1 MRSLI
6 GVFAVLLLAQ
16 VITAERKPQGELHL
30 FVPCGMIVP
39 FNRLKAEFERQ
50 TGIKVRITYDNGV
63 MLVRRIR
70 EKGERPDILVAPGE
84 LEIRQ
89 MVQEGFVDPKS
100 VVTFGTFKLI
110 LVVPAR
116 NRAGVHSLD
125 DLLKPSVRHI
135 VIADPKLNSVG
146 YYAQQAL
153 MRLGLWERLKDKIV
167 THWHAQEA
175 VNYVC
180 MGRVD
185 AGIYYATCPFDS
197 APEKVMSPTYKIVA
211 DLPDNSYPPVKVQA
225 GMLKEAKNKAEAQ
238 RFLRFLLEPK
248 TQKLLAQ
255 LGIPNFVGK
264 RNAVRPTAVQS
275 PRR

>member
-1 MRSLI
+1 MRR
-6 GVFAVLLLAQ
+6 LLAIIVALAAGHIAVGQ
-16 VITAERKPQGELHL
+16 RQGELHL

-39 FNRLKAEFERQ
+39 FNRLKTEFERQ

-70 EKGERPDILVAPGE
+70 EKGARPDILVAPGE

-89 MVQEGFVDPKS
+89 MVREGFVDPKS

-116 NRAGVHSLD
+116 NRAGIRSLN
-125 DLLKPSVRHI
+125 DLLKPSVRRI

-153 MRLGLWERLKDKIV
+153 QRLGLWDKVKGKIV

-211 DLPDNSYPPVKVQA
+211 DLPEGSYPPVKVQA
-225 GMLKEAKNKAEAQ
+225 GMLKAAKNKAAAQ
-238 RFLRFLLEPK
+238 RFLHFLVEPR
-248 TQKLLAQ
+248 TQNLLAQ
-255 LGIPNFVGK
+255 LGIPNFTGK
-264 RNAVRPTAVQS
+264 GNAVRPAGVQNA
-275 PRR
+275 RR

>member
-1 MRSLI
+1 MRRWALI
-6 GVFAVLLLAQ
+6 AFVLAMAALSATQ
-16 VITAERKPQGELHL
+16 SAREVHL

-50 TGIKVRITYDNGV
+50 TQMKLRITYDNGV
-63 MLVRRIR
+63 ALVRRIR

-89 MVQEGFVDPKS
+89 LVQEGFIDPKS
-100 VVTFGTFKLI
+100 VVTFGTFELI

-116 NRAGVHSLD
+116 NRAGIHSLD
-125 DLLKPSVRHI
+125 DLLKPSVRRI

-153 MRLGLWERLKDKIV
+153 MNLGLWGKLKGKII

-185 AGIYYATCPFDS
+185 AGIYYATCPFES
-197 APEKVMSPTYKIVA
+197 APEKVFSPTYKIVA
-211 DLPDNSYPPVKVQA
+211 KLPKDSYPPIKVQA
-225 GMLKEAKNKAEAQ
+225 GMLKASKNKTAAA
-238 RFLRFLLEPK
+238 RFLRFLLEPT

-255 LGIPNFVGK
+255 LGIPNFPSQPAK
-264 RNAVRPTAVQS
+264 AAEAQKTKATR
-275 PRR
+275 

>member
-1 MRSLI
+1 MRR
-6 GVFAVLLLAQ
+6 LLAIIVALAAGHIAVGQ
-16 VITAERKPQGELHL
+16 RQGELHL

-39 FNRLKAEFERQ
+39 FNRLKTEFERQ

-70 EKGERPDILVAPGE
+70 EKGARPDILVAPGE

-89 MVQEGFVDPKS
+89 MVREGFVDPKT

-116 NRAGVHSLD
+116 NRAGIRSLN
-125 DLLKPSVRHI
+125 DLLKPSVRRI

-153 MRLGLWERLKDKIV
+153 QRLGLWDKVKGKIV

-211 DLPDNSYPPVKVQA
+211 DLPEGSYPPVKVQA
-225 GMLKEAKNKAEAQ
+225 GMLKAAKNKAAAQ
-238 RFLRFLLEPK
+238 RFLHFLVEPR
-248 TQKLLAQ
+248 TQNLLAQ
-255 LGIPNFVGK
+255 LGIPNFTGK
-264 RNAVRPTAVQS
+264 GNAVRPAGVQNA
-275 PRR
+275 RR

>member
-1 MRSLI
+1 MRRWALI
-6 GVFAVLLLAQ
+6 AFVLAMAALSATQ
-16 VITAERKPQGELHL
+16 SAREVHL

-50 TGIKVRITYDNGV
+50 TQMKLRITYDNGV
-63 MLVRRIR
+63 ALVRRIR

-89 MVQEGFVDPKS
+89 LVQEGFIDPKS
-100 VVTFGTFKLI
+100 VVTFGTFELI

-116 NRAGVHSLD
+116 NRAGIHSLD
-125 DLLKPSVRHI
+125 DLLKPSVRRI

-153 MRLGLWERLKDKIV
+153 MNLGLWGKLKGKII

-185 AGIYYATCPFDS
+185 AGIYYATCPFES
-197 APEKVMSPTYKIVA
+197 APEKVFSPTYKIVA
-211 DLPDNSYPPVKVQA
+211 KLPKDSYPPIKVQA
-225 GMLKEAKNKAEAQ
+225 GMLKASKNKTTAA
-238 RFLRFLLEPK
+238 RFLRFLLEPT

-255 LGIPNFVGK
+255 LGIPNFPSQPAK
-264 RNAVRPTAVQS
+264 AAEAQKTKATR
-275 PRR
+275 

>member
-1 MRSLI
+1 MRWLAISVAI
-6 GVFAVLLLAQ
+6 VAVLSSSVSAQ
-16 VITAERKPQGELHL
+16 PRGELHL

-39 FNRLKAEFERQ
+39 FQRLKTEFERQ
-50 TGIKVRITYDNGV
+50 TGIKLRITYDNGV

-84 LEIRQ
+84 LEIQQLLRD
-89 MVQEGFVDPKS
+89 GFIDPKS

-116 NRAGVHSLD
+116 NRAGIQSLN
-125 DLLKPSVRHI
+125 DLLKPSVRRI

-153 MRLGLWERLKDKIV
+153 MNLGLWEKLKGKIV

-197 APEKVMSPTYKIVA
+197 APEKVMSPNYKIVA
-211 DLPDNSYPPVKVQA
+211 EFPEGSYPPVKVQA
-225 GMLKEAKNKAEAQ
+225 GMLKTSKNKAAAQ
-238 RFLRFLLEPK
+238 RFLKFLVEPK
-248 TQKLLAQ
+248 TQKLLAE
-255 LGIPNFVGK
+255 LGIPNFKAKAGSIRTNLKGK
-264 RNAVRPTAVQS
+264 
-275 PRR
+275 

>member
-1 MRSLI
+1 MRWL
-6 GVFAVLLLAQ
+6 GALAVTLM
-16 VITAERKPQGELHL
+16 TAMGASGQTKGELHL

-125 DLLKPSVRHI
+125 DLLKPSVRRI

-153 MRLGLWERLKDKIV
+153 MRLGLWGKLKGKIV

-211 DLPDNSYPPVKVQA
+211 EVPEGSYPPVKVQA
-225 GMLKEAKNKAEAQ
+225 GMLKEAKNKAAAQ

-264 RNAVRPTAVQS
+264 RNAVHPTAVQS

>member
-1 MRSLI
+1 
-6 GVFAVLLLAQ
+6 
-16 VITAERKPQGELHL
+16 
-30 FVPCGMIVP
+30 MIVP

-89 MVQEGFVDPKS
+89 MVQEGFVDAKS

-116 NRAGVHSLD
+116 NRAGVHSLN
-125 DLLKPSVRHI
+125 DLLKPSVRRI

-153 MRLGLWERLKDKIV
+153 MRLGLWEKLKGKIV

-197 APEKVMSPTYKIVA
+197 APEKVLSPTYKIVA
-211 DLPDNSYPPVKVQA
+211 KLPKGSYPTVKVQA
-225 GMLKEAKNKAEAQ
+225 GMLKASKNKAAAQ
-238 RFLRFLLEPK
+238 KFLKFLVEP
-248 TQKLLAQ
+248 QIQRLLAK
-255 LGIPNFVGK
+255 LGIPNPK
-264 RNAVRPTAVQS
+264 
-275 PRR
+275 

>member
-1 MRSLI
+1 MRRWVLI
-6 GVFAVLLLAQ
+6 AFVLAMAALGATQ
-16 VITAERKPQGELHL
+16 SKKEVHL

-50 TGIKVRITYDNGV
+50 TQIKLRITYDNGV
-63 MLVRRIR
+63 ALVRRIR

-89 MVQEGFVDPKS
+89 LVQEGFIDPKS
-100 VVTFGTFKLI
+100 VVTFGTFELI

-116 NRAGVHSLD
+116 NRADIHSLD
-125 DLLKPSVRHI
+125 DLLKPSVRRI

-153 MRLGLWERLKDKIV
+153 MNLGLWGKLKGKII

-197 APEKVMSPTYKIVA
+197 APEKVFSPTYKIVA
-211 DLPDNSYPPVKVQA
+211 KLPKDSYPPIKVQA
-225 GMLKEAKNKAEAQ
+225 GMLKASKNKTTAQ
-238 RFLRFLLEPK
+238 RFLRFLLEPT

-255 LGIPNFVGK
+255 LGIPNFPSQPAK
-264 RNAVRPTAVQS
+264 AAKAQKTKATR
-275 PRR
+275 

>member
-1 MRSLI
+1 MRRWALI
-6 GVFAVLLLAQ
+6 AFVLAMAALSATQ
-16 VITAERKPQGELHL
+16 SAREVHL

-50 TGIKVRITYDNGV
+50 TQMKLRITYDNGV
-63 MLVRRIR
+63 ALVRRIR

-89 MVQEGFVDPKS
+89 LVQEGFIDPKS
-100 VVTFGTFKLI
+100 VVTFGTFELI

-116 NRAGVHSLD
+116 NRAGIHSLD
-125 DLLKPSVRHI
+125 DLLKPSVRRI

-146 YYAQQAL
+146 YYARQAL
-153 MRLGLWERLKDKIV
+153 MNLGLWGKLKGKII

-185 AGIYYATCPFDS
+185 AGIYYATCPFES
-197 APEKVMSPTYKIVA
+197 APEKVFSPTYKIVA
-211 DLPDNSYPPVKVQA
+211 KLPKDSYPPIKVQA
-225 GMLKEAKNKAEAQ
+225 GMLKASKNKTTAQ
-238 RFLRFLLEPK
+238 RFLRFLLEPT

-255 LGIPNFVGK
+255 LGIPNFPSQPAK
-264 RNAVRPTAVQS
+264 AAEAQKTKATR
-275 PRR
+275 

>member
-1 MRSLI
+1 MRR
-6 GVFAVLLLAQ
+6 LLAIIVALVAGHIAVGQ
-16 VITAERKPQGELHL
+16 RQGELHL

-39 FNRLKAEFERQ
+39 FNRLKTEFERQ

-70 EKGERPDILVAPGE
+70 EKGARPDILVAPGE

-89 MVQEGFVDPKS
+89 MVREGFVDPKS

-116 NRAGVHSLD
+116 NRAGIRSLN
-125 DLLKPSVRHI
+125 DLLKPSVRRI

-153 MRLGLWERLKDKIV
+153 QRLGLWDKVKGKIV

-211 DLPDNSYPPVKVQA
+211 DLPEGSYPPVKVQA
-225 GMLKEAKNKAEAQ
+225 GMLKAAKNKAAAQ
-238 RFLRFLLEPK
+238 RFLHFLVEPR
-248 TQKLLAQ
+248 TQNLLAQ
-255 LGIPNFVGK
+255 LGIPNFTGK
-264 RNAVRPTAVQS
+264 GNAVRPAGVQNA
-275 PRR
+275 RR